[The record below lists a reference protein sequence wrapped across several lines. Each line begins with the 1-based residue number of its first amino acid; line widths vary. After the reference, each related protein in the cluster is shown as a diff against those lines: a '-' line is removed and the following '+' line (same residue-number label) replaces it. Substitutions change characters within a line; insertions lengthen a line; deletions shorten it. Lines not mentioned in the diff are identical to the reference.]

1 MKTPSS
7 LPLAS
12 LLFLLGCPSTRAAS
26 SLGVPVA
33 IDVRKTNGQTQADL
47 KWLADGDRQYDV
59 LTTTNLTGGIWA
71 FATNTPI
78 VPTNLIGTFQHSS
91 TNRAQFF
98 RVAQR
103 DISGPAITSRYPATN
118 GIGVGRFA
126 TLTLSL
132 LDETGVD
139 TSRFALSFNNTV
151 LTNGSLGVSVTSNS
165 FVYLAGTNAWGD
177 YGATS
182 AVSFVCA
189 DVLGNTTTSAWTFT
203 LEVQPVVT
211 NVLIHLPP
219 PATFKNTALASTA
232 KKNGANFLEGLPI
245 ISFETNFIV
254 FSYSG
259 ANHGLYAGG
268 ILVSHDPARFFY
280 RQITSLLDDTNSH
293 TVTTYTTNVPLTALV
308 QDGTFSAETFVVVPG
323 AGAAAKWTVE
333 RGYALP
339 FSYVSEFTVAQF
351 EVGDHVRITPGVLSI
366 DLRGKAEVSCVIKN
380 WRVVQLDASINSQFA
395 AGLRS
400 RVEFLAQAD
409 FVEKSVPLASVP
421 LLSVVGFIGPVPV
434 WVELKLGL
442 DLGLEVKAEAAVVFE
457 IGLDAT
463 ASSEFRLAWQ
473 PAGQTEPYSG
483 SFNVVPVPLE
493 MEFQLSAEAYLYLKP
508 KLSALVYSL
517 AGVSADYRRGPDVEA
532 VWDGGDP
539 QAEITLYDKW
549 SINAGLTIVGVPDGQ
564 LPNVTLLQ
572 ERRTI
577 QTWHW
582 PKIMDAAPVFK
593 RHPVSVTAAVGSTV
607 TLEAS
612 ATGSPEP
619 TYQWFQNGQPI
630 PLSTQPTLSFTMGRS
645 AVGSYTVMAKNDVDS
660 VLSNPATVSLQTQ
673 PPPASGMTLIPAG
686 SFTMGDTL
694 DGVTS
699 ALPLHTVYVSAFY
712 MDRTEVTKALWD
724 NVYQWAITH
733 GYSFDYANSGQGK
746 AANHPA
752 HSMTWYDA
760 VKWCN
765 ARSEK
770 EGRTPA
776 YYTSAAQ
783 VAVYRSGRLTVD
795 NSWVKWS
802 AGYRLPTEAE
812 WEKAA
817 RGGAS
822 GRRFPWSDA
831 DTITHSRANY
841 NSSASYAYDTSP
853 TRGHHPTYA
862 TGGFPYT
869 SPVGTFAAN
878 GYGLYDMTGN
888 VLEWCSDWYGAYSS
902 VSQTDPRGPT
912 SGSYRVVR
920 GGNWK
925 HIAFTCL
932 SAHRNIPAASNRYD
946 FIGFRSV
953 LPPGQP

>member
-1 MKTPSS
+1 M
-7 LPLAS
+7 
-12 LLFLLGCPSTRAAS
+12 
-26 SLGVPVA
+26 
-33 IDVRKTNGQTQADL
+33 
-47 KWLADGDRQYDV
+47 
-59 LTTTNLTGGIWA
+59 
-71 FATNTPI
+71 
-78 VPTNLIGTFQHSS
+78 
-91 TNRAQFF
+91 
-98 RVAQR
+98 
-103 DISGPAITSRYPATN
+103 
-118 GIGVGRFA
+118 
-126 TLTLSL
+126 
-132 LDETGVD
+132 
-139 TSRFALSFNNTV
+139 
-151 LTNGSLGVSVTSNS
+151 
-165 FVYLAGTNAWGD
+165 
-177 YGATS
+177 
-182 AVSFVCA
+182 SFVCA
-189 DVLGNTTTSAWTFT
+189 DVLGNSTTSAWAFT

-219 PATFKNTALASTA
+219 PAMFKNTALASA
-232 KKNGANFLEGLPI
+232 AQKNGANFLDGLTI
-245 ISFETNFIV
+245 VSFQTNLIV

-280 RQITSLLDDTNSH
+280 RQITSLVDNATNH

-308 QDGTFSAETFVVVPG
+308 QDGTFSAETFVVASG

-339 FSYVSEFTVAQF
+339 FSYVSEFTVGQF

-400 RVEFLAQAD
+400 RVEFFAQAD
-409 FVEKSVPLASVP
+409 LIKKSVPLASVP
-421 LLSVVGFIGPVPV
+421 LFSVVGFIGPVPV

-442 DLGLEVKAEAAVVFE
+442 DLGLEVSAEAAVVFE
-457 IGLDAT
+457 TGLDAT
-463 ASSEFRLAWQ
+463 ASSEFRLAWR
-473 PAGQTEPYSG
+473 PAGQTESYSG

-493 MEFQLSAEAYLYLKP
+493 MEFQFSAEAYLYLKP
-508 KLSALVYSL
+508 KLSALAYSL

-532 VWDGGDP
+532 VWNVGDP
-539 QAEITLYDKW
+539 QAEITLYDKR

-582 PKIMDAAPVFK
+582 PEIMDAAPVFK

-619 TYQWFQNGQPI
+619 TYQWFQNGQAI
-630 PLSTQPTLSFTMGRS
+630 PLRTQPTLSFTMGRS
-645 AVGSYTVMAKNDVDS
+645 AVGSYTVMTKNDVDS

-686 SFTMGDTL
+686 NFTMGDTL
-694 DGVTS
+694 DGDMS
-699 ALPLHTVYVSAFY
+699 ALPLHSVYVSAFY
-712 MDRTEVTKALWD
+712 MDRAEVTKALWD
-724 NVYQWAITH
+724 DVYQWAITH
-733 GYSFDYANSGQGK
+733 GYSFDNPGLGK
-746 AANHPA
+746 AANHPV
-752 HSMTWYDA
+752 HTVNWFDV

-770 EGRTPA
+770 ERRTPA
-776 YYTSAAQ
+776 YYTNAAQ
-783 VAVYRSGRLTVD
+783 TTVYRAGQVRVE
-795 NSWVKWS
+795 NNWVKWN

-841 NSSASYAYDTSP
+841 ISSSNVLWDVSP
-853 TRGHHPTYA
+853 TRGYHPTFND
-862 TGGFPYT
+862 GVLPYT
-869 SPVGTFAAN
+869 SPVGYFAPN
-878 GYGLYDMTGN
+878 GFGLYDMAGN
-888 VLEWCSDWYGAYSS
+888 VWEWCWDRAEVYSS
-902 VSQTDPRGPT
+902 SSETDPH
-912 SGSYRVVR
+912 GSTLGSQRVYR
-920 GGNWK
+920 GGSAITSLGLNRV
-925 HIAFTCL
+925 AFRYKYGT
-932 SAHRNIPAASNRYD
+932 ASNGHPRL
-946 FIGFRSV
+946 GFRSV